1 MAGDYVKILKMFL
14 TSVDRREVMEESRVR
29 VTLSRDLSLFDITM
43 IGIAG
48 MIGAGIFALTGIA
61 SGIAGPAILLA
72 FFLNGIIATLTG
84 MAYAELGSA
93 IPQAGGGYLWIREA
107 MGNYAGFI
115 TGWID
120 WAAHTIACALYA
132 VTFGAFLSEF
142 LVRFVGLDVSQAL
155 VAKVSAFLIV
165 TFLAYVNY
173 VGVKE
178 SGRLGGIVTLLKI
191 AILLVFASFG
201 IYKTFTY
208 PDWTQAFTPF
218 MPTGV
223 AGVLTAMG
231 LTFIAFEGFEIIVQ
245 SGEEVKNPE
254 RNIPLAIVVS
264 LWTAVA
270 IYILVAFS
278 LLGAVRVD
286 VPSWQYLGKLG
297 EFSLIRVAD
306 SFMPF
311 GGIMII
317 AGGLIS
323 TISAMNATIYSSSRV
338 VFALSR
344 TGYLNRKLSEVNEKT
359 KTPHYAIFFSY
370 IIIAF
375 SSLAPIE
382 AVAGASSLM
391 FILLFM
397 TVNIA
402 LVVLRLRRPDLKR
415 SFKVPLVP
423 VLPAIAVLFQ
433 VVITYYLVTH
443 IENGMMVFFAVVA
456 WIFMGS
462 LMYYAYS
469 EKELAKRTEEIKT
482 VYKEIPPVEKRY
494 RILVPVA
501 NPAIAR
507 KLVRFA
513 ERIARS
519 RDGDIIVMNTV
530 RMPLQTPITAK
541 LKEIDSAKEFV
552 SEIVSEMSVPAGGIV
567 KVGHYVHEAILN
579 VVEEVQPDLL
589 IMGWRGRTF
598 RRDVVLGSTIDPV
611 IVKARCDVL
620 VVRFQPGKELNEF
633 RRILIPTSGGPHARL
648 ACRIAR
654 DIVRGDHEIKLLYVG
669 KLEEEKVKAERAF
682 EEAMEVLEGM
692 NVTSEFVVSQ
702 NPAER
707 IAEEAE
713 KYDAVLIGASERPFI
728 ENFLLGLFPEKIVS
742 RTSRTVVMTR
752 KWVRL
757 VK

>member
-1 MAGDYVKILKMFL
+1 
-14 TSVDRREVMEESRVR
+14 MEKSSVR
-29 VTLSRDLSLFDITM
+29 VALSRDLSLFDITM

-61 SGIAGPAILLA
+61 SGIAGPAILIA

-93 IPQAGGGYLWIREA
+93 MPQAGGGYLWIREA

-132 VTFGAFLSEF
+132 VTFGAFFSEF
-142 LVRFVGLDVSQAL
+142 IVRFAGLPLPQNL

-178 SGRLGGIVTLLKI
+178 SGKFGGVVTLLKI
-191 AILLVFASFG
+191 AILLVFAFFG
-201 IYKTFTY
+201 IYRTFSY
-208 PDWTQAFTPF
+208 PDWTQSYSPF
-218 MPTGV
+218 MPTGI

-254 RNIPLAIVVS
+254 KNIPKAIVIS

-278 LLGAVRVD
+278 LLGAVKAD

-306 SFMPF
+306 SIMPF

-344 TGYLNRKLSEVNEKT
+344 TGYLNRRLSDVNEKT

-370 IIIAF
+370 VIIAF
-375 SSLAPIE
+375 ASLAPIE

-391 FILLFM
+391 FILLFL

-402 LVVLRLRRPDLKR
+402 LIVLRLRRPDLKR
-415 SFKVPLVP
+415 SFRVPMMP
-423 VLPAIAVLFQ
+423 VLPAVAIIFQ
-433 VVITYYLVTH
+433 AVITYYLVTH
-443 IENGMMVFFAVVA
+443 IENGRFVFVAVIA
-456 WIFMGS
+456 WIFAGS
-462 LMYYAYS
+462 LLYYAYS
-469 EKELAKRTEEIKT
+469 EKELSKRIEEEIRT
-482 VYKEIPPVEKRY
+482 VYKEIPLVDKRY

-507 KLVRFA
+507 KLVRLA
-513 ERIARS
+513 ELIAS
-519 RDGDIIVMNTV
+519 KRDGEIIVMNTV
-530 RMPLQTPITAK
+530 TIPLQTPITAR
-541 LKEIDSAKEFV
+541 LKDIESAKDTVSQIV
-552 SEIVSEMSVPAGGIV
+552 SEISVPAGGVV
-567 KVGHYVHEAILN
+567 KVGHYAHEAILN
-579 VVEEVQPDLL
+579 VVEEVEPDLL

-598 RRDVVLGSTIDPV
+598 RKDVVLGSTIDPV
-611 IVKARCDVL
+611 MVKAKCDVL
-620 VVRFQPGKELNEF
+620 IVRFQPGKELTTF
-633 RRILIPTSGGPHARL
+633 RRILIPTAGGPHARL
-648 ACRIAR
+648 ACEVAK
-654 DIVRGDHEIKLLYVG
+654 DIIRGDHEIKLLYVG
-669 KLEEEKVKAERAF
+669 KHEDDRKKAENAF
-682 EEAMEVLEGM
+682 KEAMEVLEGL
-692 NVTSEFVVSQ
+692 NVTSEFAVSPD
-702 NPAER
+702 PAGR

-713 KYDAVLIGASERPFI
+713 NYDAILIGASERPFI

-742 RTSRTVVMTR
+742 RTSKTVAMTR
-752 KWVRL
+752 KWVKL

>member
-1 MAGDYVKILKMFL
+1 
-14 TSVDRREVMEESRVR
+14 MENSSVR
-29 VTLSRDLSLFDITM
+29 VALSRDLSLFDITM

-61 SGIAGPAILLA
+61 SGIAGPAILIA

-93 IPQAGGGYLWIREA
+93 MPQAGGGYLWIREA

-132 VTFGAFLSEF
+132 VTFGAFFSEF
-142 LVRFVGLDVSQAL
+142 IVRFAGIPLPQNL

-178 SGRLGGIVTLLKI
+178 SGKFGGVVTLLKI
-191 AILLVFASFG
+191 AILLIFAFFG
-201 IYKTFTY
+201 IYRTLSY
-208 PDWTQAFTPF
+208 PDWMNSYTPF
-218 MPTGV
+218 MPTGI

-254 RNIPLAIVVS
+254 KNIPKAIVIS

-278 LLGAVRVD
+278 LLGAVKAD

-306 SFMPF
+306 GIMPF

-344 TGYLNRKLSEVNEKT
+344 TGYLNRKLSDVNEKT

-370 IIIAF
+370 VIIAF
-375 SSLAPIE
+375 ASLAPIE

-391 FILLFM
+391 FILLFL

-402 LVVLRLRRPDLKR
+402 LIVLRLRRPDLKR
-415 SFKVPLVP
+415 SFRVPMMP
-423 VLPAIAVLFQ
+423 VLPAVAIIFQ
-433 VVITYYLVTH
+433 AAITYYLVTH
-443 IENGMMVFFAVVA
+443 IENGSLVFIAVVA
-456 WIFMGS
+456 WIFVGS
-462 LMYYAYS
+462 LLYYAYS
-469 EKELAKRTEEIKT
+469 EKELSKRIEEEIRT

-494 RILVPVA
+494 RILVPIA

-507 KLVRFA
+507 KLVRLA
-513 ERIARS
+513 ELIARK
-519 RDGDIIVMNTV
+519 RDGEVIVMNTV
-530 RMPLQTPITAK
+530 TIPLQTPITAR
-541 LKEIDSAKEFV
+541 LKDIESAKDTV
-552 SEIVSEMSVPAGGIV
+552 SQIVSGISVPAGGVV
-567 KVGHYVHEAILN
+567 KVGHYAHEAILN
-579 VVEEVQPDLL
+579 VVEEVEPDLL

-611 IVKARCDVL
+611 MVKARCDVL
-620 VVRFQPGKELNEF
+620 IVRFQPGKELTTF
-633 RRILIPTSGGPHARL
+633 RRILIPTAGGPHAKL
-648 ACRIAR
+648 ACEIAR
-654 DIVRGDHEIKLLYVG
+654 DIIRGDHEIKLLYVG
-669 KLEEEKVKAERAF
+669 KREGDREKAENAF
-682 EEAMEVLEGM
+682 KEAMEVLDGL
-692 NVTSEFVVSQ
+692 NVTSEFAISPD
-702 NPAER
+702 PAGR

-713 KYDAVLIGASERPFI
+713 NYDAILIGASERPFI

-742 RTSRTVVMTR
+742 RTSKTVAMTR
-752 KWVRL
+752 KWVKL

>member
-1 MAGDYVKILKMFL
+1 
-14 TSVDRREVMEESRVR
+14 MERSNVQ
-29 VTLSRDLSLFDITM
+29 VALSRDLSLFDITM

-93 IPQAGGGYLWIREA
+93 MPQAGGGYLWIREA
-107 MGNYAGFI
+107 MGDYAGFI

-132 VTFGAFLSEF
+132 VTFGAFFSEF
-142 LVRFVGLDVSQAL
+142 AVRFAGLPVSQIL
-155 VAKVSAFLIV
+155 VAKISSFLIV

-178 SGRLGGIVTLLKI
+178 SGKFGGVVTLLKI
-191 AILLVFASFG
+191 AILLVFAFFG

-208 PDWTQAFTPF
+208 PNWVESYTPF
-218 MPTGV
+218 MPTGI

-254 RNIPLAIVVS
+254 RNIPKAIVIS
-264 LWTAVA
+264 LWTAVV

-278 LLGAVRVD
+278 LLGSVKAD

-306 SFMPF
+306 SIMPF

-375 SSLAPIE
+375 ASLAPIE
-382 AVAGASSLM
+382 TVAGASSLM
-391 FILLFM
+391 FILLFL
-397 TVNIA
+397 TVNLA
-402 LVVLRLRRPDLKR
+402 LIVLRLRRPDLKR
-415 SFKVPLVP
+415 SFKMPLIP
-423 VLPAIAVLFQ
+423 FLPALAILFQ
-433 VVITYYLVTH
+433 TVITYYLVTH
-443 IENGMMVFFAVVA
+443 IENGVLVFLAVIS
-456 WIFMGS
+456 WIFAGS
-462 LMYYAYS
+462 FIYYAYS
-469 EKELAKRTEEIKT
+469 EKELIRRVEEEIKT
-482 VYKEIPPVEKRY
+482 VYKEIPPIEKKY

-501 NPAIAR
+501 NPVIAK
-507 KLVRFA
+507 KLMRFA
-513 ERIARS
+513 ELIAS
-519 RDGDIIVMNTV
+519 KRDGEIIVMNTV
-530 RMPLQTPITAK
+530 SVPLQTPISAK
-541 LKEIDSAKEFV
+541 LKDIESAKDFV
-552 SEIVSEMSVPAGGIV
+552 SQIISETSVPAGGVV

-579 VVEEVQPDLL
+579 VVDEVNPNLL

-598 RRDVVLGSTIDPV
+598 RKDAVLGSTIDPV
-611 IVKARCDVL
+611 IVRASCDVL
-620 VVRFQPGKELNEF
+620 IVRFQPGKELNTF
-633 RRILIPTSGGPHARL
+633 RKILIPTAGGPHARL
-648 ACRIAR
+648 ACETAR

-669 KLEEEKVKAERAF
+669 RSESEREKAEKAF
-682 EEAMEVLEGM
+682 EEAMEVLEDM
-692 NVTSEFVVSQ
+692 NVSAEFTVSQ

-707 IAEEAE
+707 IAMEAE
-713 KYDAVLIGASERPFI
+713 KFDAVLIGASERPFI

-742 RTSRTVVMTR
+742 RTSKTVVMSR
-752 KWVRL
+752 KWIKF

>member
-1 MAGDYVKILKMFL
+1 
-14 TSVDRREVMEESRVR
+14 MERSDIQVA
-29 VTLSRDLSLFDITM
+29 LSRDLSLFDITM

-61 SGIAGPAILLA
+61 SGIAGPAILIA

-107 MGNYAGFI
+107 MGDYAGFI

-132 VTFGAFLSEF
+132 VTFGAFFSEF
-142 LVRFVGLDVSQAL
+142 VVRFAGLPVSQVL
-155 VAKVSAFLIV
+155 VAKLSAFLIV

-178 SGRLGGIVTLLKI
+178 SGKFGGVVTLLKI
-191 AILLVFASFG
+191 AILLVFAFFG

-208 PDWTQAFTPF
+208 PDWMKSYTPF
-218 MPTGV
+218 MPTGI

-254 RNIPLAIVVS
+254 RNIPKAIVIS

-278 LLGAVRVD
+278 LLGAVKAD

-306 SFMPF
+306 SIMPF

-344 TGYLNRKLSEVNEKT
+344 TGYLNRRLSEVNEKT

-370 IIIAF
+370 LIIAF
-375 SSLAPIE
+375 ASLAPIE
-382 AVAGASSLM
+382 TVAGASSLM
-391 FILLFM
+391 FILLFL
-397 TVNIA
+397 TVNLSLI
-402 LVVLRLRRPDLKR
+402 LLRLRRPDLKR
-415 SFKVPLVP
+415 SFKMPLVP
-423 VLPAIAVLFQ
+423 LLPMLAIAFQ
-433 VVITYYLVTH
+433 AIITYFLVTH
-443 IENGMMVFFAVVA
+443 IENGSLVFLAVVA
-456 WIFMGS
+456 WIFAGS
-462 LMYYAYS
+462 FLYYAYS
-469 EKELAKRTEEIKT
+469 EKELTKRIEEEIKT

-501 NPAIAR
+501 NPVIAR

-513 ERIARS
+513 ELIARK
-519 RDGDIIVMNTV
+519 RDGEIIIMNTV
-530 RMPLQTPITAK
+530 TLPLQTPITAK
-541 LKEIDSAKEFV
+541 LRDIESAKDFV
-552 SEIVSEMSVPAGGIV
+552 SQIISETSVPSGGVV
-567 KVGHYVHEAILN
+567 KVGHYAHEAILN
-579 VVEEVQPDLL
+579 VVDEVKPDLL

-598 RRDVVLGSTIDPV
+598 RRDAVLGSTIDPIMV
-611 IVKARCDVL
+611 RADCDVL
-620 VVRFQPGKELNEF
+620 IVRFQPGKELNTF
-633 RRILIPTSGGPHARL
+633 RRILIPTAGGPHARL
-648 ACRIAR
+648 ACEVAR

-669 KLEEEKVKAERAF
+669 KKEKERVRAEKAF
-682 EEAMEVLEGM
+682 KEAMETLEGM
-692 NVTSEFVVSQ
+692 NVTSEFTVSSD
-702 NPAER
+702 PAGK
-707 IAEEAE
+707 IAAEAE
-713 KYDAVLIGASERPFI
+713 KFDAVLIGASERPFI